1 MMKVLVVHPAQ
12 QHSYRLATALYRKGQ
27 LYKYVTTV
35 YDKKGS
41 LTHFVTKLLRGS
53 DKSRAKGRVCQDIK
67 EDDVVQFCEA
77 EGLIKLL
84 AMHISKL
91 RPLYK
96 KIKYHSTD
104 RFAKKVAKYAI
115 KNHVDAVVSYDDY
128 SSVLFTLLKENA
140 PDILRIMDVSAA
152 NILYMKQ
159 IYEKDMLLQPEFA
172 KRLRKERELV
182 WNEGNIKRAHSEI
195 KNTQIFLSP
204 SKFVARSLE
213 YSGVSK
219 KQIKICPYGV
229 DVKQF
234 DQKKYADVQEIKKR
248 PIRFIYVGGVKELKG
263 AAYLF
268 HAIKEIPKEQAEL
281 TIVGQYNPKDLDIS
295 PYLNRVTFTG
305 PVLHTEVSKLLMKS
319 DVFVFPSLGE
329 GLSLAT
335 LEAAACGLPLIV
347 SENSG
352 VNDAITE
359 GQEGFVIPIQSTQ
372 ALIEKMIWFIEHP
385 DLIEPM
391 GKSAR
396 AMAFK
401 YTWDSYYERI
411 GHIFNEIEMIR
422 WEK

>member
-12 QHSYRLATALYRKGQ
+12 QHSYRLATALYKKGQ
-27 LYKYVTTV
+27 LYKYATTV

-41 LTHFVTKLLRGS
+41 LTHSVTKLLRGS
-53 DKSRAKGRVCQDIK
+53 DKVRAQGRVCQDIK
-67 EDDVVQFCEA
+67 EEDVIQFCEA

-84 AMHISKL
+84 SMHISKL

-128 SSVLFTLLKENA
+128 SSVLFTLLKENE

-152 NILYMKQ
+152 NILYMRQ
-159 IYEKDMLLQPEFA
+159 IYEKDMQLQPEFA
-172 KRLRKERELV
+172 KRLRKEREIV
-182 WNEGNIKRAHSEI
+182 WNEDNIKRAQSEI

-219 KQIKICPYGV
+219 NQIKICPYGV

-234 DQKKYADVQEIKKR
+234 DQKNYADVQEIKKR
-248 PIRFIYVGGVKELKG
+248 PVRFIYVGGVKELKG

-268 HAIKEIPKEQAEL
+268 HAINEIPKGQAEL

-305 PVLHTEVSKLLMKS
+305 PVLHAEVSKLLMKS

-372 ALIEKMIWFIEHP
+372 ALTEKMKWFIEHP
-385 DLIEPM
+385 DMIEPM

-396 AMAFK
+396 DMALK

-411 GHIFNEIEMIR
+411 GNIFDEIEMIK
-422 WEK
+422 WGK